1 MTAAR
6 RWVATAALLL
16 LVAGGAL
23 AYGQTSGTFAIF
35 TAETENPNAVFQGS
49 WIPPIAS
56 ATSSL
61 VTSGSYNQA
70 QLSWTLGTIPPSGNP
85 ITGYS
90 IEYAPGGSG
99 GSASCGTY
107 GSFST
112 PSSSPVSVT
121 GTDISQWWCFRIHA
135 TSATVWTS
143 ATVSFTPQRILVPSS
158 VTLSNKAGQVA
169 GTMEAGDTIKIVYNQ
184 AVNVGGTVTVNA
196 CTANTIVI
204 GGACGATGTIGT
216 ITGFTNIAHARTFA
230 NSTVAGS
237 GTSTL
242 TITLVGAQTTT
253 VTGGGT
259 FTASGAG
266 VVLTGNTSE
275 DACSASPTCSAPSS
289 GDF

>member
-6 RWVATAALLL
+6 RWVAAAALLL

-23 AYGQTSGTFAIF
+23 AYGQMSGTFAIF

-61 VTSGSYNQA
+61 VTSGSFNQV
-70 QLSWTLGTIPPSGNP
+70 QLSWTLGTIPSSGNP

-90 IEYAPGGSG
+90 VEYAPGGSG

-112 PSSSPVSVT
+112 PASSPVSVT

-143 ATVSFTPQRILVPSS
+143 ATVAFTPRRLFVPTNTVALSNTGGTLNSIEQLDQIAVTFNQTPSS
-158 VTLSNKAGQVA
+158 P
-169 GTMEAGDTIKIVYNQ
+169 GTI
-184 AVNVGGTVTVNA
+184 TVSTS
-196 CTANTIVI
+196 T
-204 GGACGATGTIGT
+204 TGTITIGSVGT
-216 ITGFTNIAHARTFA
+216 ISGLTIGANRTYSG
-230 NSTVAGS
+230 STTSVS
-237 GTSTL
+237 GNTL
-242 TITLVGAQTTT
+242 TITVNGGSGVTSHATT
-253 VTGGGT
+253 VGNLPGT
-259 FTASGAG
+259 FTGNSSFTSSGG
-266 VVLTGNTSE
+266 QNL
-275 DACSASPTCSAPSS
+275 CSAAACTVQTS
-289 GDF
+289 GSF

>member
-6 RWVATAALLL
+6 RWVAAAALLL

-23 AYGQTSGTFAIF
+23 AYGQMSGTFAIF
-35 TAETENPNAVFQGS
+35 TAETENPNGVFQGS

-61 VTSGSYNQA
+61 VTSGSFNQV
-70 QLSWTLGTIPPSGNP
+70 QLSWTLGTIPSSGNP

-90 IEYAPGGSG
+90 VEYAPGGSG

-112 PSSSPVSVT
+112 PASSPVSVT

-143 ATVSFTPQRILVPSS
+143 ATVAFTPRRILVPTS
-158 VTLSNKAGQVA
+158 VTLNNKTGGTL
-169 GTMEAGDTIKIVYNQ
+169 GTMEAGDTITVNYNQ
-184 AVNVGGTVTVNA
+184 AVSVSGTVAVNSCTNTV
-196 CTANTIVI
+196 VI
-204 GGACGATGTIGT
+204 GGACGAVGSIGT
-216 ITGFTNIAHARTFA
+216 ITGFTSIAHSRTFA
-230 NSTVAGS
+230 NSTIAGS

-242 TITLVGAQTTT
+242 TITLVGVQTTGI
-253 VTGGGT
+253 TGGGT
-259 FTASGAG
+259 FTAGTG
-266 VVLTGNTSE
+266 VVLNSNNAEGVCTAN
-275 DACSASPTCSAPSS
+275 PTCSAPSS

>member
-6 RWVATAALLL
+6 RWVAAAALLL

-23 AYGQTSGTFAIF
+23 AYGQMSGTFAIF

-61 VTSGSYNQA
+61 VTSGSFNQV
-70 QLSWTLGTIPPSGNP
+70 QLSWTLGTIPSSGNP

-90 IEYAPGGSG
+90 VEYAPGGSG

-112 PSSSPVSVT
+112 PASSPVSVT

-143 ATVSFTPQRILVPSS
+143 ATVAFTPRRILVPTS
-158 VTLSNKAGQVA
+158 VTLNNKTGGTL
-169 GTMEAGDTIKIVYNQ
+169 GTMEAGDTITVNYNQ
-184 AVNVGGTVTVNA
+184 AVSVSGTVAVNSCTNTV
-196 CTANTIVI
+196 VI
-204 GGACGATGTIGT
+204 GGACGAVGSIGT
-216 ITGFTNIAHARTFA
+216 ITGFTSIAHSRTFA
-230 NSTVAGS
+230 NSTIAGS

-242 TITLVGAQTTT
+242 TITLVGVQTTGI
-253 VTGGGT
+253 TGGGT
-259 FTASGAG
+259 FTAGTG
-266 VVLTGNTSE
+266 VVLNSNNAEGVCTAN
-275 DACSASPTCSAPSS
+275 PTCSAPSS